1 MNRNAF
7 IGRNV
12 EILFK
17 NSIGDHPTII
27 DEIKKSFKLDSR
39 FLNAISSG
47 IHGEKVDV
55 KLEFASGHNI
65 DVNIK
70 AYKKEAGF
78 NQLTRTTVNKF
89 CEVFNISESDKNE
102 LIDLITLK
110 ASNTKSL
117 LFPIDVQAKWYDFF
131 NSNVIEILKWGFSNK
146 SSREILVLYERNN
159 SIMRIYVMKEV
170 LNRITKT
177 VTFSQKGNINIGECV
192 SFQRKGGNGSL
203 SKTIPKNSIK
213 HPGNNVQLKL
223 KINKFVE
230 EMESYKIAEYSI

>member
-17 NSIGDHPTII
+17 NSIGDNPTVI
-27 DEIKKSFKLDSR
+27 DKIKDSFKIDSR
-39 FLNAISSG
+39 FLTAISSG

-65 DVNIK
+65 DVNVK
-70 AYKKEAGF
+70 AYKKKAGF

-110 ASNTKSL
+110 ASNTKTF
-117 LFPIDVQAKWYDFF
+117 LFPLDVQKKWGDFF
-131 NSNVIEILKWGFSNK
+131 TKNVVDILKWGFSNK
-146 SSREILVLYERNN
+146 SSREILVLYERDN
-159 SIMRIYVMKEV
+159 SIMQIYVMKEV
-170 LNRITKT
+170 LNRLDKT
-177 VTFSQKGNINIGECV
+177 VSFSIKGNIDIGNCV

-223 KINKFVE
+223 KVKKFIE
-230 EMESYKIAEYSI
+230 EMKSYKIAEYSI